1 MVRKRHSYGDLI
13 HARPASRL
21 AIKERSI
28 RPDAQ
33 WQNEVFNLTSKNAD
47 GDLQNNF
54 QMIGT
59 FDLWAGSEDLN
70 IHEEDWI
77 RQMAKEKTLEDL
89 FYDTLKDIYFAEKQ
103 ILKALP
109 KMARAAQSEEG
120 KAGFLQHRDETQGQ
134 IERLEQVFELL
145 GKPVRGK
152 TCEAIQ
158 GILSE
163 GEEIMEEY
171 KGTAALD
178 AGLIASAQAVEHYE
192 IARYGTLKTWAQ
204 QLGLKDAVSLFDA
217 NLQEE
222 IATDQKLTALGEA
235 SANPKSVKTAG
246 K

>member
-1 MVRKRHSYGDLI
+1 M
-13 HARPASRL
+13 PA
-21 AIKERSI
+21 
-28 RPDAQ
+28 
-33 WQNEVFNLTSKNAD
+33 
-47 GDLQNNF
+47 
-54 QMIGT
+54 
-59 FDLWAGSEDLN
+59 
-70 IHEEDWI
+70 
-77 RQMAKEKTLEDL
+77 EKTLNDL
-89 FYDTLKDIYFAEKQ
+89 FLDTLKDIYFAEKQ

-145 GKPVRGK
+145 GKSPRGK

-158 GILSE
+158 GILAE

-178 AGLIASAQAVEHYE
+178 AGLISSAQAVEHYE
-192 IARYGTLKTWAQ
+192 IARYGTLKSWAK
-204 QLGLKDAVSLFDA
+204 QLGLNDAIPLLDA

-235 SANPKSVKTAG
+235 SANPKGLQQKKAS
-246 K
+246 